1 MYSDVS
7 KKVCTEKVV
16 WQKIVHTL
24 SDSKKQNERIDFMK
38 VATKITQLFCQH
50 EFSKP
55 VSFGFDNYDSHRAIQ
70 HLQQTCV
77 KCGKVKP
84 FSRKVEKVYKASW

>member
-1 MYSDVS
+1 MYQ
-7 KKVCTEKVV
+7 EKFV
-16 WQKIVHTL
+16 QKNLCDGKSYILYQIQVQKNTKERN
-24 SDSKKQNERIDFMK
+24 DSMK
-38 VATKITQLFCQH
+38 TSTKITQLFCQH

-55 VSFGFDNYDSHRAIQ
+55 VSFGFDNYDNHRAIQ

-84 FSRKVEKVYKASW
+84 FSRKVEKVYKPSW

>member
-1 MYSDVS
+1 MYP
-7 KKVCTEKVV
+7 KKFV
-16 WQKIVHTL
+16 QKKLCDRKSYIL
-24 SDSKKQNERIDFMK
+24 CQILRKERTDFMK
-38 VATKITQLFCQH
+38 IATKITQLFCQH